1 MSGSSKRGLIGLGAA
16 LATAGVV
23 TAAGVAVDRVRRTR
37 GGALEPSDTYLQRP
51 DMELVV
57 IADDGVPLHVEVDE
71 PAPGDATNGPGVPT
85 PTVVFT
91 HGYCLTSECWVL
103 QRRAL
108 RRAGYRVVVWDQRGH
123 GRSGRG
129 SRESCTIDQLG
140 EDLFRVIEAVAPDG
154 ALALV
159 GHSMGGMA
167 TIALGEHH
175 ADLVTGRVVA
185 FGCVS
190 TSAGG
195 MPLARMGFAT
205 AAAKLLIERLGP
217 GVFAQLAKRP
227 ELVRSVIRA
236 NTDLEEFLVERYSFA
251 SPVPRSIVR
260 LTARMIMGTDLQVMA
275 DFAPTFDAYDK
286 TAVLRHFV
294 GVDTL
299 VFNGTEDL
307 LTPPE
312 HSEAIVRLIPGA
324 EHVIIRDAGHV
335 IMLEHP
341 DLLTEQ
347 LEALFERSVGARGR
361 DSEVTRKPHV
371 RRVVTPVAKPTGRHA
386 S

>member
-1 MSGSSKRGLIGLGAA
+1 
-16 LATAGVV
+16 
-23 TAAGVAVDRVRRTR
+23 
-37 GGALEPSDTYLQRP
+37 
-51 DMELVV
+51 
-57 IADDGVPLHVEVDE
+57 
-71 PAPGDATNGPGVPT
+71 
-85 PTVVFT
+85 
-91 HGYCLTSECWVL
+91 
-103 QRRAL
+103 
-108 RRAGYRVVVWDQRGH
+108 
-123 GRSGRG
+123 
-129 SRESCTIDQLG
+129 
-140 EDLFRVIEAVAPDG
+140 
-154 ALALV
+154 
-159 GHSMGGMA
+159 
-167 TIALGEHH
+167 
-175 ADLVTGRVVA
+175 
-185 FGCVS
+185 
-190 TSAGG
+190 
-195 MPLARMGFAT
+195 
-205 AAAKLLIERLGP
+205 
-217 GVFAQLAKRP
+217 
-227 ELVRSVIRA
+227 
-236 NTDLEEFLVERYSFA
+236 
-251 SPVPRSIVR
+251 
-260 LTARMIMGTDLQVMA
+260 MIMGTDLQVMA

-371 RRVVTPVAKPTGRHA
+371 RRVVTPVAKTTGRHA